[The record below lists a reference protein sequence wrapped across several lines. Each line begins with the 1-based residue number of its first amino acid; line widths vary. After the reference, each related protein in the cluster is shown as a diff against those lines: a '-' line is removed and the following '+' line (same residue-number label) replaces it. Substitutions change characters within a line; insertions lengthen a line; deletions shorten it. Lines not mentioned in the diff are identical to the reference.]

1 MTAACAMK
9 PQTERSLR
17 PRTHMRPQSAAPRV
31 HFSEQLTRL
40 DDNIREAREA
50 RQKLA
55 SSRPQSARAA
65 SSRLQTPPLGVPW
78 SQPRSKPSGVFSKKE
93 PTKKPRG
100 PKVTLTPTLTLTP
113 NPNPNPNPNQVVL
126 AEGRALKPVLW
137 FPGNGV
143 AALVDSDLEQACD
156 SAAQLHPTCARGSP
170 FTQAAV
176 AFVHPPAS
184 PAAPPRPK
192 PARPQPDLRPRQAR
206 LLTSRALGME
216 VDMCI
221 VRCSRFQGAMAPVV
235 RGDRPLSLCAVCTP
249 SRILGCYELTDGLG
263 GIMFRRMTDTVCREL
278 LSAWAG

>member
-1 MTAACAMK
+1 
-9 PQTERSLR
+9 
-17 PRTHMRPQSAAPRV
+17 MRPQSAAPRV
-31 HFSEQLTRL
+31 RFSEQLTRL

-143 AALVDSDLEQACD
+143 AALVDSYLEHACD
-156 SAAQLHPTCARGSP
+156 SAAQP
-170 FTQAAV
+170 
-176 AFVHPPAS
+176 HPPAPEANPS
-184 PAAPPRPK
+184 PK
-192 PARPQPDLRPRQAR
+192 PPLHSCTLLQALLRR
-206 LLTSRALGME
+206 
-216 VDMCI
+216 
-221 VRCSRFQGAMAPVV
+221 
-235 RGDRPLSLCAVCTP
+235 RGRSPPALSLTFALV
-249 SRILGCYELTDGLG
+249 
-263 GIMFRRMTDTVCREL
+263 RR
-278 LSAWAG
+278 GY

>member
-1 MTAACAMK
+1 MK

-100 PKVTLTPTLTLTP
+100 PKV
-113 NPNPNPNPNQVVL
+113 VL

-137 FPGNGV
+137 FPGSGV

-156 SAAQLHPTCARGSP
+156 SAAQLHPTFARG
-170 FTQAAV
+170 
-176 AFVHPPAS
+176 
-184 PAAPPRPK
+184 
-192 PARPQPDLRPRQAR
+192 
-206 LLTSRALGME
+206 
-216 VDMCI
+216 
-221 VRCSRFQGAMAPVV
+221 
-235 RGDRPLSLCAVCTP
+235 
-249 SRILGCYELTDGLG
+249 
-263 GIMFRRMTDTVCREL
+263 
-278 LSAWAG
+278 

>member
-1 MTAACAMK
+1 MK

-31 HFSEQLTRL
+31 RFSEQLTRL

-100 PKVTLTPTLTLTP
+100 PKVS
-113 NPNPNPNPNQVVL
+113 L

-137 FPGNGV
+137 FPGSGV

-156 SAAQLHPTCARGSP
+156 SAAQLHPTFARG
-170 FTQAAV
+170 
-176 AFVHPPAS
+176 
-184 PAAPPRPK
+184 
-192 PARPQPDLRPRQAR
+192 
-206 LLTSRALGME
+206 
-216 VDMCI
+216 
-221 VRCSRFQGAMAPVV
+221 
-235 RGDRPLSLCAVCTP
+235 
-249 SRILGCYELTDGLG
+249 
-263 GIMFRRMTDTVCREL
+263 
-278 LSAWAG
+278 